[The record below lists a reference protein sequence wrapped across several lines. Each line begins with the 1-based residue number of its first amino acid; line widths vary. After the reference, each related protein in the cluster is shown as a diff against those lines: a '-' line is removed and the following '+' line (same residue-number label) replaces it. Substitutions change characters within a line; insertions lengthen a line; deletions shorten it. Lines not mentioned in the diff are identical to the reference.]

1 MAANL
6 RQRIPSRPDGKSY
19 VNSPA
24 RGLVLFVSLCA
35 LQGCATPQTPA
46 ESASQAAIIGKTKQ
60 ELLQCA
66 GTPIREASE
75 HAIVT
80 FSYYK
85 EAPMLQESFPASKGS
100 FPRPHHGCWATVLLK
115 EERVMDIE
123 YRSVPDTIDGVN
135 LCEAIFTSCLSQ

>member
-1 MAANL
+1 M
-6 RQRIPSRPDGKSY
+6 
-19 VNSPA
+19 
-24 RGLVLFVSLCA
+24 LFLSLCG
-35 LQGCATPQTPA
+35 LQGCATLQAPV
-46 ESASQAAIIGKTKQ
+46 ESASRAAIIGKTKQ

-75 HAIVT
+75 HATVT

-115 EERVMDIE
+115 EERVMDIG
-123 YRSVPDTIDGVN
+123 YRSVPDTIDGAN
-135 LCEAIFTSCLSQ
+135 LCDAIFTACLPQ